1 MTGAEFSLYVKAK
14 LNRLD
19 TSSWEDVRTEEILF
33 FGRDA
38 LKRLSLRYDAG
49 TVPVHLQGSI
59 MNMYLS
65 SITETIVLNLTGGVA
80 LLTSILKIKDTK
92 VQVKIGNELRYVPTR
107 ELATQ
112 DLSFVTN
119 SPLSKSFPDKPIYH
133 LSQDRINF
141 VGDGFTCEKVEIT
154 FIKSPAEILENSV
167 LTIPFTMELQDE
179 TVKLILENLE
189 SRRIQT
195 QPAIVN

>member
-38 LKRLSLRYDAG
+38 LKRLSLRYDVG

-141 VGDGFTCEKVEIT
+141 VEDGFTCEKVEIT

>member
-119 SPLSKSFPDKPIYH
+119 SPLSKSFPDKPIYY
-133 LSQDRINF
+133 LSQNSITF
-141 VGDGFTCEKVEIT
+141 VEDGFSCEKVEIK
-154 FIKSPAEILENSV
+154 FIKFPAEILENSI
-167 LTIPFTMELQDE
+167 LDIPFTMELQDE

-195 QPAIVN
+195 QPAIVS